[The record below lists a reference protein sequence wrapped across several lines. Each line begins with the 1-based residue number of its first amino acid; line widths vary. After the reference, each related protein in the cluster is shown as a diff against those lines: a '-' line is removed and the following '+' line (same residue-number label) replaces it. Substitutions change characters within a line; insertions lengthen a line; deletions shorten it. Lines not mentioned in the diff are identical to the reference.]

1 MNKLLIITVLT
12 AITNIAY
19 AASGGIDVGFKSKLL
34 DQGVVTGVNFITA
47 SANVEVASFGLGVDT
62 YSAFE
67 RSDKG
72 AASGAFKRVDL
83 TAQYKFTSTLA
94 DLALGVQYQNAS
106 KTAAFNGVRDNL
118 APFVKLYG
126 SVWDVTLRTDLKN
139 RTNNLEGNLKLPIPL
154 RVKGLNLVPSVGLGF
169 NDPGATTV
177 AALKNVKKYG
187 AAGLGVSYAIL
198 NGHLYANGY
207 VLRPDITN
215 NYGQVTSYDAGYR
228 IKF

>member
-1 MNKLLIITVLT
+1 MKKLITISSLVLT
-12 AITNIAY
+12 NVAFAI
-19 AASGGIDVGFKSKLL
+19 SGGLDVGFKSKLI
-34 DQGVVTGVNFITA
+34 DQGLVTGVNYITGNA
-47 SANVEVASFGLGVDT
+47 HVEVASFGLGVDT

-72 AASGAFKRVDL
+72 ASSGVFKRVDL

-94 DLALGVQYQNAS
+94 DLLLGVQYQNAS

-126 SVWDVTLRTDLKN
+126 NIWDLSLRTDLKN

-177 AALKNVKKYG
+177 AALKKVKKYG
-187 AAGLGVSYAIL
+187 AAGLGVSYAVL

>member
-1 MNKLLIITVLT
+1 MKKLITISSLVLT
-12 AITNIAY
+12 NVAFALN
-19 AASGGIDVGFKSKLL
+19 GGVDVGFKSKLI
-34 DQGVVTGVNFITA
+34 DQGSVTGVNYITG

-72 AASGAFKRVDL
+72 ASSGAFKRVDL

-139 RTNNLEGNLKLPIPL
+139 RTNNFEGHLKLP
-154 RVKGLNLVPSVGLGF
+154 VSTGVTNLKFVPCVGLGF
-169 NDPGATTV
+169 NDPGAATV
-177 AALKNVKKYG
+177 PALKAVKKYG
-187 AAGLGVSYAIL
+187 FAGAGAAYTIF
-198 NGHLYANGY
+198 NTQLYVNGY
-207 VLRPDITN
+207 VHRPNLSN
-215 NYGQVTSYDAGYR
+215 NYGQVTSYDAGVR
-228 IKF
+228 FSF